1 MATAQLQQAPTVD
14 RVQAS
19 KLLKVSVRTID
30 RYIKSGKLAA
40 YQKNGRI
47 WLKRSDVVDM
57 GRGQLV
63 VKNPEAVHTYED
75 TQVENHSPIRG
86 TGARTAPSVQEI
98 SAAMNGAQSLGT
110 TDTHFYKDLYEEA
123 QKRLTEYQRKFD
135 TATERMTDLESQL
148 LKLSAQQ
155 ISTAV
160 QSGVQNVAPVRHNSG
175 AMEPHEVRFEMELL
189 KKDLAEKDKE
199 VASLKSLLEKEKV
212 NKNAFAIITYTL
224 LALQPVLWY
233 FLH

>member
-14 RVQAS
+14 RIQAS

-47 WLKRSDVVDM
+47 WLKRSDVVDI

-63 VKNPEAVHTYED
+63 VKNPESLHTYED
-75 TQVENHSPIRG
+75 TQIENHSPIRG

-98 SAAMNGAQSLGT
+98 NSALNGAQALGA

-135 TATERMTDLESQL
+135 TATERMTDLESQI

-155 ISTAV
+155 ISSAV
-160 QSGVQNVAPVRHNSG
+160 QTSVQASSQTRRNIEGMDS
-175 AMEPHEVRFEMELL
+175 HESRLEIELM
-189 KKDLAEKDKE
+189 KKE
-199 VASLKSLLEKEKV
+199 VSEKEKEISTIKSLLEKEKV